1 MRVVFA
7 ATIVLLCGML
17 SSCESYRETMHGF
30 GHSLGAI
37 MTTDLHHAWA
47 WEDVLHKN
55 SGYTK
60 SQVEVV
66 EGPGKTRIIIHN
78 VRPGESPEAMAQ
90 NIREMARQ
98 KPEIFGPTEV
108 SIARR

>member
-1 MRVVFA
+1 MRTAFPAVA
-7 ATIVLLCGML
+7 ALLCGLL
-17 SSCESYRETMHGF
+17 SSCESYRDTMRGF
-30 GHSLGAI
+30 GNSLGAI

-78 VRPGESPEAMAQ
+78 VRPGESPEAMAN

-108 SIARR
+108 SISPR

>member
-17 SSCESYRETMHGF
+17 SSCESYRETMRGF

-37 MTTDLHHAWA
+37 MITDLHRARA
-47 WEDVLHKN
+47 WEDVLHKK
-55 SGYTK
+55 SGYTRD
-60 SQVEVV
+60 QVEVV
-66 EGPGKTRIIIHN
+66 PGAGKTRVIIHN
-78 VRPGESPEAMAQ
+78 VRPGESREAMAQ
-90 NIREMARQ
+90 NIREMASQ

-108 SIARR
+108 SIVPR